1 MALRKTAAPVLA
13 GLLSAL
19 ALALLPAAAGAQD
32 RDSHWGVSFG
42 FTPRWSA
49 SQSTMPVGVLWDNV
63 DELDLSGSTLRAGI
77 IRGSELGGDWGIS
90 FVRRRFRDGSVVDFT
105 SAGDARYVTDG
116 VSLTGVEIHRF
127 SPFITVAGAVQIGME
142 YGGGVGTLAGDAI
155 ATNRPGIGVRDVTDA
170 LREHGIPIV
179 PLARAELAAAVIAAP
194 GVKVRIKGG
203 FNFPGLQTFSV
214 TINYLFGSR

>member
-1 MALRKTAAPVLA
+1 MSLRKNIRPALA

-19 ALALLPAAAGAQD
+19 ALAMVPGEAGAQD

-63 DELDLSGSTLRAGI
+63 DELDLSGSALRAGI

-90 FVRRRFRDGSVVDFT
+90 FVRRRFRDESVIDFT

-127 SPFITVAGAVQIGME
+127 SPFVTVGGTVQVGLE
-142 YGGGVGTLAGDAI
+142 YGGGVGTLAGDVI
-155 ATNRPGIGVRDVTDA
+155 ATNRADIGVVDVADA

-194 GVKVRIKGG
+194 GLKVRIKGG

>member
-1 MALRKTAAPVLA
+1 MSLRKTAGPALA
-13 GLLSAL
+13 GLISML
-19 ALALLPAAAGAQD
+19 ALAGLPGEAGAQG

-49 SQSTMPVGVLWDNV
+49 SQSTMPVGVLWDDV
-63 DELDLSGSTLRAGI
+63 DEIDLSGSALRVGI
-77 IRGSELGGDWGIS
+77 IRGSEAGGDWGVS
-90 FVRRRFRDGSVVDFT
+90 FVRRRFRDESVVDFT

-127 SPFITVAGAVQIGME
+127 SPFVTVAGAVQIGME
-142 YGGGVGTLAGDAI
+142 YGGGIGTLAGDAI
-155 ATNRPGIGVRDVTDA
+155 ATNRPDIGVRDVTDA

-179 PLARAELAAAVIAAP
+179 PLARAELAAAIIAAP
-194 GVKVRIKGG
+194 GLKVRIKGG
-203 FNFPGLQTFSV
+203 LNFPGLQTFSV

>member
-1 MALRKTAAPVLA
+1 MSLRETTGPALA
-13 GLLSAL
+13 GLLSVL
-19 ALALLPAAAGAQD
+19 ALALLPADAGAQD
-32 RDSHWGVSFG
+32 RDSHWGFTFG

-49 SQSTMPVGVLWDNV
+49 SQSTLPVGVLWDDV
-63 DELDLSGSTLRAGI
+63 DELDLSGSSLRAGI
-77 IRGSELGGDWGIS
+77 IRGSEEGGDWGIS

-105 SAGDARYVTDG
+105 SAGDARYVTEG

-127 SPFITVAGAVQIGME
+127 SPFVTVGGTVQVGLE
-142 YGGGVGTLAGDAI
+142 YGGGVGTLAGNVV
-155 ATNRPGIGVRDVTDA
+155 ATNRPGSGVRDVTDA